1 MWIADSKF
9 TKKLSYLRR
18 NINFV
23 KTKNR
28 RLQQMSEITGII
40 DALESK
46 IGMLIKKI
54 DDLEAQKSQS
64 QSQLIIAEAE
74 NKKHLEKIAQLEA
87 SYETLR
93 LANSLL
99 GGDESKKDAKLK
111 INSMIREIDYCIS
124 QLAE

>member
-1 MWIADSKF
+1 
-9 TKKLSYLRR
+9 
-18 NINFV
+18 
-23 KTKNR
+23 
-28 RLQQMSEITGII
+28 MSEITGII

-54 DDLEAQKSQS
+54 DDLQSQNSQS
-64 QSQLIIAEAE
+64 KTQLIRVEAE
-74 NKKHLEKIAQLEA
+74 NKQHLEKIAQLESA
-87 SYETLR
+87 HESLR

-99 GGDESKKDAKLK
+99 GGQESKKDAKLK